1 MDRVILHS
9 DCNNFYASVEC
20 MLDASLR
27 GKCVA
32 VGGNEEERHGI
43 ILAKNESAKRCGVQ
57 TGDTL
62 WQARLKCPDIVIV
75 PPHYDEYIKISK
87 ATREIYH
94 DSTNQVE
101 PFGLDEAWLDV
112 TGEDG
117 LAAARRISNRVKHEL
132 GITVSVGVSFNKV
145 FAKLGSDYKK
155 PDAIT
160 VISRENYKQ
169 IVWDLP
175 VSDLLYVGRATHG
188 RLAEMGIRTIGEL
201 ARTPQPILNNHF
213 GKNGTMLRNFANG
226 EDFSRVAEFGV
237 IPPVKSVSNSIT
249 TPRDMVCRDDIQRVM
264 TALCD
269 GIGRR
274 LRLQKIVGRRVSVTM
289 RTSALDTRS
298 RQSMLYEYTDRT
310 SDILSEAMK
319 LIDCD
324 YDGYT
329 PLRSIGVG
337 VGMLSP
343 SDGVSAQMNLFCT
356 GERRVCSDKLTAEI
370 DRLRDKYGAGII
382 VPANILADPE
392 LTAFE
397 YSKRFNPFGIR
408 SGEEL

>member
-20 MLDASLR
+20 MLNPSLR

-43 ILAKNESAKRCGVQ
+43 ILAKNEAAKKFGVQ
-57 TGDTL
+57 TGEAL
-62 WQARLKCPDIVIV
+62 WQALLKCPDLVIV
-75 PPHYDEYIKISK
+75 PPHYDRYIEISG

-117 LAAARRISNRVKHEL
+117 MDAARRISKRIKREL
-132 GITVSVGVSFNKV
+132 GITVSIGVSFNKA

-160 VISRENYKQ
+160 EISRKNYKN
-169 IVWDLP
+169 IVWRLP
-175 VSDLLYVGRATHG
+175 ASDLLFVGRATEEKL
-188 RLAEMGIRTIGEL
+188 RKMGVRTIGEL
-201 ARTPQPILNNHF
+201 AATPLPILTRHF
-213 GKNGTMLRNFANG
+213 GKNGALLYNYANG
-226 EDFSRVAEFGV
+226 NDSSAVAEFGAM
-237 IPPVKSVSNSIT
+237 PPVKSVSNSIT
-249 TPRDMVCRDDIQRVM
+249 TVRDMASREDVMRVLA
-264 TALCD
+264 ALCD

-274 LRLQKIVGRRVSVTM
+274 LRAQKIVGRRVSVYM
-289 RTSALDTRS
+289 RSCGLVSCS
-298 RQSMLYEYTDRT
+298 RQTTLYEYTDRT
-310 SDILSEAMK
+310 EDIMREAAA
-319 LIDCD
+319 LIDANRD
-324 YDGYT
+324 EQI
-329 PLRSIGVG
+329 PLRSLGVC

-343 SDGVSAQMNLFCT
+343 SRGVSAQLDLFCPPQ
-356 GERRVCSDKLTAEI
+356 RRESS
-370 DRLRDKYGAGII
+370 DRLTQTVDRLKDKYGAGII
-382 VPANILADPE
+382 IPASVLADPE

-397 YSKRFNPFGIR
+397 YSTRFNPFGIR
-408 SGEEL
+408 SGERY